1 MSGPELTLRQ
11 FGEDAGIPNLTF
23 DARGQAV
30 LRTESGRQ
38 IGVELAEREILVYVS
53 LPLDYDAGAWMQRAW
68 KRAHHGRQG
77 EWPVQAALRE
87 QPEGGQ
93 RLLALTRVTEP
104 EFTPLRLRQA
114 LEYLSS
120 WLDEIRHDA

>member
-11 FGEDAGIPNLTF
+11 FGEDAGIPNLAF

-53 LPLDYDAGAWMQRAW
+53 LPLDYDAGAWIQRAW
-68 KRAHHGRQG
+68 KRAHHGYQG

-120 WLDEIRHDA
+120 WLDDVRRDA